1 MAYSCQANAVLAEV
15 SSNFFCH
22 HSLSLRLRLLLY
34 RILFIYHSL
43 TPSATFSLY
52 DPLSLHV
59 TLNLTS
65 STSGK
70 LRRGSRCLPV
80 REAPGHRLPGLTT
93 LETQSCPHQHRLPA
107 RRRPARLRLLRR
119 HARQASSRRSPTW
132 TCHGSRSLCVVG
144 VPAIARHDQ
153 PQVGDMRWHRESFGP
168 LDTWTGIT
176 SDLTGSVSLAMWKR
190 LSDLSSSLRA

>member
-1 MAYSCQANAVLAEV
+1 MFQIFESHFSSRFEDYINKSFNKTASLMAYSCQANAVLAEV

-59 TLNLTS
+59 TLNLTP

-93 LETQSCPHQHRLPA
+93 LDTKLSSPTSPCSSSTTCSTSSPPPTCSASQPPPISNLDLPRLPFSL
-107 RRRPARLRLLRR
+107 RRP
-119 HARQASSRRSPTW
+119 SSRNCTP
-132 TCHGSRSLCVVG
+132 
-144 VPAIARHDQ
+144 
-153 PQVGDMRWHRESFGP
+153 
-168 LDTWTGIT
+168 
-176 SDLTGSVSLAMWKR
+176 
-190 LSDLSSSLRA
+190 